1 MLASVLS
8 KKYHKDG
15 KSNPTVHI
23 VDRPPLTSYKP
34 LKNIPFFFF
43 FYKAASSHTLSL
55 SLSTYFN
62 CILLSSS
69 SSSSLHQSMDTTQW
83 PQVINQL
90 IHTLSLYMEI
100 NFHYFYHIF
109 WCK

>member
-43 FYKAASSHTLSL
+43 FYKAASSHTHSLSL
-55 SLSTYFN
+55 SLLISTA
-62 CILLSSS
+62 S
-69 SSSSLHQSMDTTQW
+69 
-83 PQVINQL
+83 
-90 IHTLSLYMEI
+90 
-100 NFHYFYHIF
+100 FYHHHLLLLFINP
-109 WCK
+109 WTQLSGHR